1 MRLWLCLVFIALCVS
16 VIRAEIVNWEANK
29 NQENEDCEATI
40 IENVGDGFC
49 DSQLGYADY
58 NTENCEYDGGD
69 CCLISCIFNGR
80 KEFCG
85 IADYDCKS
93 PIYNQSQIINELQY
107 SMFLGN
113 FTLADY
119 EQSRDTFQSVLFLS
133 LSKLLEDRSDATLT
147 DFYLDISSTIISKSL
162 LLLNLRA
169 NITVPLDDSDLIEN
183 EILTVLNNSIKYKWL
198 ERYLRLYS
206 RILHLSNFYFI
217 VVCSASNYPQE
228 CSLLTL
234 APTHRPSLPPTIPSS
249 ALPNTANADTNDL
262 SGNNWNLFY
271 SRPSR
276 LPLYLLFLILSS
288 VGWLWNAIQGSS
300 TILYSDDTLEE
311 KILLSSLVLGS
322 FCRFFSNISIIS
334 LYATTNDSIQ
344 SIEFVTFSYS
354 WQYLPYII
362 SSLWFYPLFVEA
374 GKI

>member
-1 MRLWLCLVFIALCVS
+1 MKIWSSLIFIALCLCLCVS
-16 VIRAEIVNWEANK
+16 VTGAESN
-29 NQENEDCEATI
+29 NQDCEVTI
-40 IENVGDGFC
+40 IQNVGDGFC
-49 DSQLGYADY
+49 DSQLGYDDY
-58 NTENCEYDGGD
+58 NTESCEYDGGD
-69 CCLISCIFNGR
+69 CCLVSCNFNGR
-80 KEFCG
+80 QEFCG

-113 FTLADY
+113 FSLADY
-119 EQSRDTFQSVLFLS
+119 EQSRNTFQSVLFLS

-147 DFYLDISSTIISKSL
+147 DFTLDISSTIISKSL
-162 LLLNLRA
+162 FLLNLRA
-169 NITVPLDDSDLIEN
+169 NITVPLDDSDVIEN
-183 EILTVLNNSIKYKWL
+183 EILTVLNSSIKYKWL

-206 RILHLSNFYFI
+206 RILHLSSFYFI
-217 VVCSASNYPQE
+217 VVCSASDYPQE
-228 CSLLTL
+228 CSLHPT
-234 APTHRPSLPPTIPSS
+234 APSPKPSLSPTVLAS
-249 ALPNTANADTNDL
+249 ALNPSNTSNVDPNALNAH
-262 SGNNWNLFY
+262 NWNQYY

-288 VGWLWNAIQGSS
+288 VGWLWNAVQGSS

-322 FCRFFSNISIIS
+322 FCRFFSNISMIS
-334 LYATTNDSIQ
+334 LYATTNYSIQ

-354 WQYLPYII
+354 WQYFPYII

-374 GKI
+374 GKNL